1 MVLPEVERRIGEQL
15 CAGKFDVMRF
25 LKLFLKR
32 ETVAP
37 MLAMAFATITSSI
50 FVVALVLSAENLRAG
65 IQRHGYLIWN
75 LFLAWI
81 PLIFALLACEE
92 LTSRTRRNWRFA
104 GFAFGWLIFFP
115 NAPYIFTDLVHIS
128 IETSRHYWIDLAMV
142 LACALTGLMLWF
154 VSLYLMH
161 ALMARR
167 FGRLAGWGFVTLMAA
182 LTSFGIYMGRFQRF
196 NSWDVMT
203 KPGEVFQGIGSW
215 ASAAISYKPT
225 VAFPLLFTIF
235 LFLAYLMLYALT
247 HLSPAMAQRES

>member
-1 MVLPEVERRIGEQL
+1 M
-15 CAGKFDVMRF
+15 KF

-37 MLAMAFATITSSI
+37 MLAMAFATVTSSI
-50 FVVALVLSAENLRAG
+50 FIVALVLSAENLRAG
-65 IQRHGYLIWN
+65 LMRHGYLIWN

-81 PLIFALLACEE
+81 PLIFALLACDE
-92 LTSRTRRNWRFA
+92 LSARAPRKWRFI

-115 NAPYIFTDLVHIS
+115 NAPYIFTDLVHVS
-128 IETSRHYWIDLAMV
+128 ITTSLHYWADLAMV

-154 VSLYLMH
+154 VSLFLMH
-161 ALMARR
+161 NLAARK
-167 FGRLAGWGFVTLMAA
+167 FGGLAGWGFVALMAA
-182 LTSFGIYMGRFQRF
+182 LTSFGVYLGRFQRF

-203 KPGEVFQGIGSW
+203 KPGEVFQGVSSW

-225 VAFPLLFTIF
+225 VAFPFLFTMF

-247 HLSPAMAQRES
+247 HLSPALAQRES